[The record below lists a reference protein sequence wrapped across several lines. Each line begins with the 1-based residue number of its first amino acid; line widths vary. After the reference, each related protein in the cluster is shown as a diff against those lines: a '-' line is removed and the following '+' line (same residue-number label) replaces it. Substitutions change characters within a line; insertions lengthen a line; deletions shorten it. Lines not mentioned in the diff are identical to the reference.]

1 MIRKLSAG
9 DRFIISNLF
18 VAFVFFWI
26 IRAIYHF
33 TAIPNEQNIPFLTII
48 AISFFIIN
56 LTLSYFIFKKERG
69 KINFSWEFVLNL
81 ALLFLII
88 STVLSVYTSI
98 VATVAFAG
106 LVIIYASKNKIHFQ
120 PHPLFYFLVAYYL
133 IQYIGLIW
141 SLDPQNGFRFVGKGL
156 SFIIVPLAFSFYSI
170 SEDEKKKLLRIF
182 FRFLEI
188 YLFMILLAYCYQ
200 VYFHKVSF
208 GIGFHLKKN
217 YFCTPVPPGVDYH
230 LLLGWAGY
238 NHPTFVSFILTLMYG
253 VGFYLW
259 KNDHA
264 TYFNRI
270 SSLEIFFYC
279 IATAIVILLL
289 QSRIGMIMFPIG
301 IFLTLLFN
309 LRKNKKL
316 VISLFIVSVILFSLG
331 SFYVYKNYRS
341 YFMDRPR
348 EMQTEIV
355 LSFLKDHYLLGTG
368 TGGMKVLIPWYPT
381 AHNQFLGDLF
391 HLGIPG
397 LLLLLALMGS
407 SFYFAIKDKNFLL
420 LYFLV
425 IYFIMMQIEMPL
437 SLQKGI
443 TYYTLFVCL
452 FLNWGKKA
460 ITKK

>member
-9 DRFIISNLF
+9 DRFLISNLF

-33 TAIPNEQNIPFLTII
+33 TTIPNEQNIPFLTII
-48 AISFFIIN
+48 AILFFILN
-56 LTLSYFIFKKERG
+56 LTLSYFIFKKEKG

-81 ALLFLII
+81 ALLLLII

-98 VATVAFAG
+98 VATVVFAG

-141 SLDPQNGFRFVGKGL
+141 SIDPQNGFRFVGKGL

-217 YFCTPVPPGVDYH
+217 YFSTPVPPGVDYH

-238 NHPTFVSFILTLMYG
+238 DHPTFVSFILTLMYG
-253 VGFYLW
+253 IGFYLW
-259 KNDHA
+259 KNDNSPKA
-264 TYFNRI
+264 VKI
-270 SSLEIFFYC
+270 SRFEMVFYGFM
-279 IATAIVILLL
+279 TAVVILLL
-289 QSRIGMIMFPIG
+289 QSRIGMIMFPFG
-301 IFLTLLFN
+301 IFLTLLYS
-309 LRKNKKL
+309 LRKKKKL
-316 VISLFIVSVILFSLG
+316 VFSVVVFSGILALLSG
-331 SFYVYKNYRS
+331 IYIYKNFRG
-341 YFMDRPR
+341 YFSDRPR
-348 EMQTEIV
+348 EMQTNIV

-397 LLLLLALMGS
+397 LLLLLSLMGS
-407 SFYFAIKDKNFLL
+407 SFYFAIKDKNFPL

-443 TYYTLFVCL
+443 TYFTLFVGL
-452 FLNWGKKA
+452 LLRPLSMGKGK
-460 ITKK
+460 I

>member
-9 DRFIISNLF
+9 DRFVISNFL

-33 TAIPNEQNIPFLTII
+33 TTITNEQNIPFLTII
-48 AISFFIIN
+48 AILFFIIN
-56 LTLSYFIFKKERG
+56 LTLSYFIFKKERA
-69 KINFSWEFVLNL
+69 KIKFSWEFILNM

-106 LVIIYASKNKIHFQ
+106 LVIIYASKKKIHFQ

-133 IQYIGLIW
+133 LQYIGLIW
-141 SLDPQNGFRFVGKGL
+141 SIDPQNGFRFVGKGL

-170 SEDEKKKLLRIF
+170 SEDEKRKLLRIF
-182 FRFLEI
+182 FRLLEI
-188 YLFMILLAYCYQ
+188 YLLMILLAYCYQ
-200 VYFHKVSF
+200 VYFHKVNF

-217 YFCTPVPPGVDYH
+217 YFPTPIPPGETHH
-230 LLLGWAGY
+230 LLLAWAGY
-238 NHPTFVSFILTLMYG
+238 YHPTFVSFILTLMFG
-253 VGFYLW
+253 IGFYLW
-259 KNDHA
+259 RNDNSPQ
-264 TYFNRI
+264 TVRI
-270 SSLEIFFYC
+270 SGFEVGFYGFM
-279 IATAIVILLL
+279 TAGVILLL
-289 QSRIGMIMFPIG
+289 QSRIGMLMFPFG
-301 IFLTLLFN
+301 IFLTLLSS

-316 VISLFIVSVILFSLG
+316 VLSVIVFSALLVLLAG
-331 SFYVYKNYRS
+331 FYIFKNYRG
-341 YFMDRPR
+341 YFYDHPR
-348 EMQTEIV
+348 EIQTDIV

-407 SFYFAIKDKNFLL
+407 SFYFAIKDKNFPL
-420 LYFLV
+420 LYFLL
-425 IYFIMMQIEMPL
+425 IYFVMMQIEMPL

-452 FLNWGKKA
+452 FLNGKKKA
-460 ITKK
+460 TTKE

>member
-9 DRFIISNLF
+9 DRFVISNFL

-33 TAIPNEQNIPFLTII
+33 TTITNEQNIPFLTII
-48 AISFFIIN
+48 AILFFIVN
-56 LTLSYFIFKKERG
+56 LTLSYFIFKKERA
-69 KINFSWEFVLNL
+69 KIKFSWEFVLNM

-88 STVLSVYTSI
+88 STVLSVFTSI

-106 LVIIYASKNKIHFQ
+106 LVIIYASKKKIHFQ
-120 PHPLFYFLVAYYL
+120 PHPLYYFLVAYYL

-141 SLDPQNGFRFVGKGL
+141 SFDRQNGFQFVGKGL

-170 SEDEKKKLLRIF
+170 SEDEKRKLLRIF
-182 FRFLEI
+182 FRLLEI
-188 YLFMILLAYCYQ
+188 YLLMILLAYCYQ
-200 VYFHKVSF
+200 VYFHKVNF

-217 YFCTPVPPGVDYH
+217 YFPTPIPPGVTHH
-230 LLLGWAGY
+230 LLLAWAGY
-238 NHPTFVSFILTLMYG
+238 YHPTFVSFILTLMYG

-259 KNDHA
+259 KNDHS
-264 TYFNRI
+264 THFNCI
-270 SSLEIFFYC
+270 SSLEISFYSM
-279 IATAIVILLL
+279 ASAIVILLL
-289 QSRIGMIMFPIG
+289 QSRIGMIMFPFG
-301 IFLTLLFN
+301 FFLTLLYS

-316 VISLFIVSVILFSLG
+316 VLSVIVFSALLVLLAG
-331 SFYVYKNYRS
+331 FYIFKNYRG
-341 YFMDRPR
+341 YFYDRPR
-348 EMQTEIV
+348 EIQTDIV

-381 AHNQFLGDLF
+381 AHNQLLGDLF

-397 LLLLLALMGS
+397 FLFLLALIGS
-407 SFYFAIKDKNFLL
+407 SFYYAFKDNNFLL
-420 LYFLV
+420 LYFLS

-452 FLNWGKKA
+452 FLNGKKKA
-460 ITKK
+460 TTKE